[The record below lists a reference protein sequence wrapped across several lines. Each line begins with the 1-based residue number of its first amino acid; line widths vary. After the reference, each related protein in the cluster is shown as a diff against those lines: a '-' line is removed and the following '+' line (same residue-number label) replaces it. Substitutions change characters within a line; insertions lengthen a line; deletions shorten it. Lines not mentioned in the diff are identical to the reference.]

1 LGFHRGVTNRPST
14 ALLAAATLAL
24 AIGAPAVA
32 RAQNVA
38 VPGPHFGATMFPDLE
53 AVQHIGL
60 QFYDFTEFDK
70 LQDPTGAYRRY
81 NDIDSTIGFNLI
93 TLSNTRN
100 LRREDPFASNLL
112 LRSAFVAGYSFDQPT
127 NALQNDVIHKVG
139 GLPRVPRGATMERP
153 LLNYAAELNYNFH
166 AIGRADDGRLQFVPT
181 PLFVGAG
188 FSAGTIM
195 QDLYVQGGLHQF
207 SSARSYQRALE
218 RIVFFSVSAMTRV
231 GVTLPGFVITDTQ
244 LFYATGQ
251 GAVRAHFA
259 SFSFPI
265 VAEVALTGTTG
276 VFRRGVGPE
285 FGPYVAPTTAPA
297 MVDRVALPEYFVAFR
312 LRLGDFV
319 FETVN
324 DFYGG
329 KDRGPTYGASVYYV
343 LLPGSMLSRL
353 VGWL

>member
-1 LGFHRGVTNRPST
+1 MV
-14 ALLAAATLAL
+14 LAAAIAA
-24 AIGAPAVA
+24 AIVAAAPARA
-32 RAQNVA
+32 RAQNIGL
-38 VPGPHFGATMFPDLE
+38 PGPHFGATMFPDLD

-70 LQDPTGAYRRY
+70 LQDAAGLYRRY
-81 NDIDSTIGFNLI
+81 NDIDSTIGFNMI
-93 TLSNTRN
+93 SLSNTRN
-100 LRREDPFASNLL
+100 LRRDDPFASNLL
-112 LRSAFVAGYSFDQPT
+112 LRSGLVAGYSFDQPT
-127 NALQNDVIHKVG
+127 ESLQNDVIHKIG
-139 GLPRVPRGATMERP
+139 GLPTVPRGATLQRP
-153 LLNYAAELNYNFH
+153 LFNYSAELNYNFH

-207 SSARSYQRALE
+207 SSARAYRRVLE
-218 RIVFFSVSAMTRV
+218 RFVFLSISAMTRV
-231 GVTLPGFVITDTQ
+231 GVTLPGLVIDETQ
-244 LFYATGQ
+244 LFYATAQ
-251 GAVRAHFA
+251 GAVRAHFF

-285 FGPYVAPTTAPA
+285 YGPYVAPAIAPPR
-297 MVDRVALPEYFVAFR
+297 VDRVALPEYFVAFR
-312 LRLGDFV
+312 LQLGDFI

-324 DFYGG
+324 DFFGE

-343 LLPGSMLSRL
+343 LLPGSRLSRL
-353 VGWL
+353 VSWL